1 MYYQYPYT
9 GYRNIPNGD
18 ERFFGFPFVAG
29 LAGGLLGGLAVGG
42 FGGRP
47 GCCPPPYPYPVPFY
61 GGGFPGGGFP
71 GGGFPGA
78 GYGGGA
84 PVYNTYYGPG
94 YGPVGPIPR

>member
-42 FGGRP
+42 LRLRQELF
-47 GCCPPPYPYPVPFY
+47 FL
-61 GGGFPGGGFP
+61 
-71 GGGFPGA
+71 
-78 GYGGGA
+78 A
-84 PVYNTYYGPG
+84 PLSETFLAEENL
-94 YGPVGPIPR
+94 RSFLLC